1 MCFREIGLSAA
12 EKQRQYRARRDADP
26 ERRTAYLQ
34 KHREKWHDDRKLEN
48 VKTMKDL
55 SEREKRRKRAY
66 WRRAQRQSRER
77 KKVIENQVSPPQSP
91 EDDPQPQM
99 SRYRFIEQIIGSTIG
114 IFVFF
119 CIVQHILLRNLN
131 EKTRISAYHSLVG
144 IEHTI
149 IMSTRS

>member
-1 MCFREIGLSAA
+1 MGLSAA

-26 ERRTAYLQ
+26 ERRAAYLQ

-77 KKVIENQVSPPQSP
+77 KKVIENQVTPPQSP

-99 SRYRFIEQIIGSTIG
+99 SRYRFIEQIIGSTTYFIKKLTEYQL
-114 IFVFF
+114 I
-119 CIVQHILLRNLN
+119 ILW
-131 EKTRISAYHSLVG
+131 
-144 IEHTI
+144 
-149 IMSTRS
+149 